1 MIKTIKTGTGRE
13 LEPGDVVT
21 TKELEEGIVFE
32 FEDVV
37 NHPSHYTDGKIE
49 VWDYIKDKGLN
60 YFLGNAVKYISRA
73 GKKEP
78 DKYVQDLQKA
88 IAYLNKEIENVT
100 KKD

>member
-1 MIKTIKTGTGRE
+1 MNKTN
-13 LEPGDVVT
+13 DV
-21 TKELEEGIVFE
+21 I
-32 FEDVV
+32 

-78 DKYVQDLQKA
+78 DKYVQDLEKA
-88 IAYLNKEIENVT
+88 IAYLKKEIENVT